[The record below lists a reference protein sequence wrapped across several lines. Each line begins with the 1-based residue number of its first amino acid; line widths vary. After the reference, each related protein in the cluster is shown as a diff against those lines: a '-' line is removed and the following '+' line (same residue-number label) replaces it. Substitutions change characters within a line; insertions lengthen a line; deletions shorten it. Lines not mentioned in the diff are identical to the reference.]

1 MKHYGA
7 AIYFAKKG
15 MSILAVSIEADTMQ
29 EAYAKVS
36 HAIRLSHRNGEKLV
50 EAHFFRNYWPHWDI
64 DPFLNLTSY
73 RNAQTGERL
82 YTANGRLLDHAPV
95 RTA

>member
-7 AIYFAKKG
+7 ALYICKKG
-15 MSILAVSIEADTMQ
+15 MSILACSIEADTMQ
-29 EAYAKVS
+29 EAYTKAS
-36 HAIRLSHRNGEKLV
+36 HAIRLFHRNSEKLV

-73 RNAQTGERL
+73 RNAVTGERL
-82 YTANGRLLDHAPV
+82 YKANDRLLDHAPV
-95 RTA
+95 HTA